1 MPTVTSEN
9 KAAFDR
15 AQMSK
20 NKKPEHSPGELADK
34 AWALSAKKFPSSE
47 AMQAHQDAAK
57 SYREMGHH
65 DLAERHQE
73 AAFSHIK
80 GMMKN

>member
-47 AMQAHQDAAK
+47 AMRAHQDAAK

-65 DLAERHQE
+65 DFAERHQE
-73 AAFSHIK
+73 AAFAHIK